1 MRFDPS
7 GVNYHIE
14 NCQYIIDVLNIIAK
28 KYFGLF
34 SEPHRGST
42 LLPKNKKHNP
52 TPAGLHS
59 GDEHRRLF
67 PCVCLTP
74 LGSQLKMHFVSNK
87 V

>member
-1 MRFDPS
+1 MRFDPA

-42 LLPKNKKHNP
+42 LLAKNKKLKPNP
-52 TPAGLHS
+52 RGVAQ
-59 GDEHRRLF
+59 RRWA
-67 PCVCLTP
+67 
-74 LGSQLKMHFVSNK
+74 SAFVPERLCDPYGVTIKNAFRF
-87 V
+87 